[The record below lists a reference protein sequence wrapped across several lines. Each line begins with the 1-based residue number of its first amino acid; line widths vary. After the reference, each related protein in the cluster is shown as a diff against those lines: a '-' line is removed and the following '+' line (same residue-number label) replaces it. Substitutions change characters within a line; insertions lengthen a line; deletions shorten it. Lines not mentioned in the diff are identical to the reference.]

1 MTRQDDELPAVSLIT
16 RAMTEVDRL
25 SEAESARD
33 REVRLLRWSVIV
45 VYAVLIGVGAWVWW
59 VRG

>member
-1 MTRQDDELPAVSLIT
+1 MTDGGPDWRLIE
-16 RAMTEVDRL
+16 RAMSEVDRL
-25 SEAESARD
+25 SEAEWARD
-33 REVRLLRWSVIV
+33 REVRLLRWSVFV